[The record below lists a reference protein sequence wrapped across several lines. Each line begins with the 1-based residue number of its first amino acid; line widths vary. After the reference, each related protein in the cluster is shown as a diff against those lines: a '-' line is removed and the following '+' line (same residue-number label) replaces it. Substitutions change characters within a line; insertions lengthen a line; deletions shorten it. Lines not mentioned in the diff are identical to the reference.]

1 MYAVKNIINNAIDST
16 GEGKSILIINDNET
30 EYLKGF
36 ADLHQHRFF
45 ILQKQGSPSWT
56 TPHNFTRLRSLTH
69 LNELDLIIC
78 CNRGEAFDEAKKI
91 SLNQH
96 VPMVVIDFC
105 GASSMTPHP
114 FSSSLVDKNPNT
126 FMKKCGDVHVSVH
139 ESIENSW
146 IPTSKCLNITIP
158 PKPPTHCTLIRNSE
172 KFKIAIEPFPEQ
184 YIRSLNIQV
193 ARNAELTT
201 DLASADIFI
210 NLWNHVSY
218 TAIQAMNMGVPV
230 VAMKTEDEYVKHLS
244 ERQCCIIVVKIQD
257 IGGEGF
263 VEEILELHK
272 KYDMKTKASEQA
284 FSSKE
289 DFASDWNSIID
300 YSTNKCYIRN

>member
-1 MYAVKNIINNAIDST
+1 MHAVKNIINNAIDST

-69 LNELDLIIC
+69 LSKLDLIIC
-78 CNRGEAFDEAKKI
+78 CNRGESFDEAKKI

-114 FSSSLVDKNPNT
+114 FSSSLVDKEPATYIRKN
-126 FMKKCGDVHVSVH
+126 GDVHVAVH

-146 IPTSKCLNITIP
+146 IPTSRCLNITIP
-158 PKPPTHCTLIRNSE
+158 PKSPADCILMRNSE
-172 KFKIAIEPFPEQ
+172 KFKIAIEPFPRQ
-184 YIRSLNIQV
+184 YIQSLNIQSP
-193 ARNAELTT
+193 RNAELTT
-201 DLASADIFI
+201 DLTSADIFI
-210 NLWNHVSY
+210 NLWSHVSY
-218 TAIQAMNMGVPV
+218 TTIQAMSMGIPV
-230 VAMKTEDEYVKHLS
+230 VTMKTEDEYVKHLS
-244 ERQCCIIVVKIQD
+244 EKQCCIVVGQIQD
-257 IGGEGF
+257 IKGERF

-272 KYDMKTKASEQA
+272 KYDMKTKALEQA
-284 FSSKE
+284 FSSNE